1 MHRIKILVCHI
12 DLDKKFDRYSNKKNK
27 SVMNIHIQPKYSLF
41 NLLNTLGHHI
51 YIMYKNIDMFVQMG
65 MLVY

>member
-1 MHRIKILVCHI
+1 
-12 DLDKKFDRYSNKKNK
+12 
-27 SVMNIHIQPKYSLF
+27 MNIHIQPKYSLF

-65 MLVY
+65 MLGY